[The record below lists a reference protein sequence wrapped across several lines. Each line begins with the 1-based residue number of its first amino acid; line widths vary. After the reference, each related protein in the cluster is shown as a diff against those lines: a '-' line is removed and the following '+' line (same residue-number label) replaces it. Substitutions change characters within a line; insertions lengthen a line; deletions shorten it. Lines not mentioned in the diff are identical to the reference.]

1 MTLSAGLLKM
11 EVHLRADEGSLI
23 IGVRNL
29 FLFRIQC
36 FPFDILPR
44 DVFIAEDPAST
55 AGTAIIEQ
63 GAPFVVTGDGA
74 VRSIAIPAG
83 VGLPGARC
91 IQVCLA
97 IVHAQEGA
105 AVLIVSVGTSVVG
118 QEADVF
124 RDVEPTAEDVG
135 FVVIDGFFPPTIRGE
150 SCSFRRR
157 RLYSWSS
164 RHRPH

>member
-83 VGLPGARC
+83 VACQVPG
-91 IQVCLA
+91 
-97 IVHAQEGA
+97 
-105 AVLIVSVGTSVVG
+105 
-118 QEADVF
+118 VF
-124 RDVEPTAEDVG
+124 RSVW
-135 FVVIDGFFPPTIRGE
+135 R
-150 SCSFRRR
+150 
-157 RLYSWSS
+157 
-164 RHRPH
+164 